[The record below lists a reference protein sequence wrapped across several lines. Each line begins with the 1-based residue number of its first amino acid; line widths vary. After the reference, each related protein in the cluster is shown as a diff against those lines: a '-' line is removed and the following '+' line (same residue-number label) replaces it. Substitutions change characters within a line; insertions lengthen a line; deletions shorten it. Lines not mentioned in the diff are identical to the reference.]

1 MTAENPAVNR
11 HPGNSKYRAEARKEG
26 MENMKT
32 IVEVELTRRGVTPA
46 QFLAY
51 VRSTLKKKGVIEY
64 ASDLDLDYFRKG
76 NDLNFDY
83 YNDPDKPCKSEKSV
97 SKPYEMQTYIL
108 NWSGSCYNEICEFTF
123 DDEKTG
129 TGYYYLLNTVDE

>member
-1 MTAENPAVNR
+1 
-11 HPGNSKYRAEARKEG
+11 
-26 MENMKT
+26 MKT
-32 IVEVELTRRGVTPA
+32 IVKVELSRRGVTPA
-46 QFLAY
+46 QFLSY
-51 VRSTLKKKGVIEY
+51 VRSTLKKKGVREY

-76 NDLNFDY
+76 NDLNFYY

-123 DDEKTG
+123 DDEKIG
-129 TGYYYLLNTVDE
+129 YGYYYLVSTEDE